1 MAEFTDVQLAMMRGE
16 NFAAVATLKPDGMPQ
31 TSIVWVDTDGT
42 HLVFN
47 TRNDRAKG
55 KHLRR
60 DPRVSV
66 TVFDRES
73 PYRYF
78 EVEGTAELD
87 LEGAD
92 EHIHELSRKY
102 NGVDF
107 HTPENRVIVRVTPRR
122 IFEYQMPAE
131 YR

>member
-1 MAEFTDVQLAMMRGE
+1 LAELTDAQLALLRDQ
-16 NFAAVATLKPDGMPQ
+16 NFGVVATLKPDGSPQ
-31 TSIVWVDTDGT
+31 TSVVWIDTDGE
-42 HLVFN
+42 HVIFN

-66 TVFDRES
+66 TVFDADRA
-73 PYRYF
+73 YRYF
-78 EVEGTAELD
+78 EVEGIAELEV
-87 LEGAD
+87 EGAN

-102 NGVDF
+102 NNGEDF

-122 IFEYQMPAE
+122 IFDYQVTG
-131 YR
+131 